1 MSLGCP
7 VSLRRIVPLALAALA
22 SLVSTD
28 ARAQNVC
35 NLIYQTG
42 TWISVGAEGQRVIN
56 AGGPL
61 YIQCSNG
68 EELRADSAVVY
79 EAINEFHLFRR
90 VDYQDPGRS
99 LTSDYATY
107 NGNTGRLWATGS
119 VVFTDKNRGSTLRG
133 PNLEYFRAA
142 PGRPDAQAIA
152 TERPHL
158 TVVPRSGR
166 GRDPMEVDA
175 DRITTVGENHV
186 NAEGNVVIE
195 GKDMDA
201 WGQTAYYDATQ
212 ERMELR
218 TNARAKGERYD
229 LTGDFIE
236 ADLAEGSLERVLSR
250 GNARLTEERM
260 RVTGPQLQLFF
271 ARDSLQRLVS
281 SHSATADGAGGGT
294 GRSVAL
300 ARGFRMEADSLEALT
315 PGQRIRQVIAIGTAQ
330 GQAWDTLR
338 AAGPNPADT
347 AAAAPDTVAGLA
359 LGERDLIF
367 ADTITGFFAADSAGG
382 APAGTAPAAGDTARA
397 DSTPAA
403 APASGLVRPPPA
415 ARPDSA
421 NAELERMLAVG
432 SARSLYRLRPSREEQ
447 QRNPNG
453 KIGIN
458 YVIADTIDL
467 AFAEGEVDI
476 ATVRGLKRGVYLDPL
491 PADSVRRDSTAR
503 DTTGRDGV
511 PRDTG
516 VVAAQR
522 PAPTV
527 AGAGRPAAA
536 TAAVSRGRVSRAVLS
551 RRVLSAWMGSR
562 YTPRLRPRTVAIS
575 TSPSVNAR
583 SMVSAIT

>member
-1 MSLGCP
+1 MSF
-7 VSLRRIVPLALAALA
+7 RRLVPLALGALA
-22 SLVSTD
+22 SVFAAD

-35 NLIYQTG
+35 NLVYQTG
-42 TWISVGAEGQRVIN
+42 TWISVGAEGQRVVN

-68 EELRADSAVVY
+68 EQLRADSAVVY

-142 PGRPDAQAIA
+142 PGRPEAQAIA

-158 TVVPRSGR
+158 TVVPRSGSR
-166 GRDPMEVDA
+166 NRDPMEVDA

-195 GKDMDA
+195 GKEMDA

-250 GNARLTEERM
+250 GNARLIEERM

-281 SHSATADGAGGGT
+281 GHSALADGAGGGT

-315 PGQRIRQVIAIGTAQ
+315 PGQRIRQVVAIGTAE

-338 AAGPNPADT
+338 AAGPSPADT
-347 AAAAPDTVAGLA
+347 TAPDTVAGLA

-367 ADTITGFFAADSAGG
+367 ADTITGFFAAEGAG
-382 APAGTAPAAGDTARA
+382 APGGSAPAAADTAGA
-397 DSTPAA
+397 DSTPA

-453 KIGIN
+453 KVGIN

-467 AFAEGEVDI
+467 AFTEGEVDV

-491 PADSVRRDSTAR
+491 PADSTRRDSTAA
-503 DTTGRDGV
+503 GSV

-516 VVAAQR
+516 AVAATR
-522 PAPTV
+522 PAPPTV
-527 AGAGRPAAA
+527 NATVPANGGPPATPPAAPA
-536 TAAVSRGRVSRAVLS
+536 TPAPAPATTAPATTTTPERRAPGGRR
-551 RRVLSAWMGSR
+551 
-562 YTPRLRPRTVAIS
+562 
-575 TSPSVNAR
+575 
-583 SMVSAIT
+583 

>member
-1 MSLGCP
+1 
-7 VSLRRIVPLALAALA
+7 VSLRRLVSLRLWIPLALAALA
-22 SLVSTD
+22 CFVSTD

-42 TWISVGAEGQRVIN
+42 TWISVGAEGQRVVN

-61 YIQCSNG
+61 LVQCSNG
-68 EELRADSAVVY
+68 EELRADSAVLY
-79 EAINEFHLFRR
+79 EAINEVHLFRR

-142 PGRPDAQAIA
+142 AGRPDAQAIA

-158 TVVPRSGR
+158 TVVPRSGSR

-250 GNARLTEERM
+250 GNARLVEERM

-281 SHSATADGAGGGT
+281 GHSAGADGAAGGT

-315 PGQRIRQVIAIGTAQ
+315 PGQRIRQVVAIGTAQ
-330 GQAWDTLR
+330 GQAWDTIR
-338 AAGPNPADT
+338 ARGPNPADT
-347 AAAAPDTVAGLA
+347 AAAAPDTVSGLA

-367 ADTITGFFAADSAGG
+367 ADTITGFFASDSAGADSAR
-382 APAGTAPAAGDTARA
+382 GTSAAAGDRARA
-397 DSTPAA
+397 DS
-403 APASGLVRPPPA
+403 ASGLVRQPPT

-453 KIGIN
+453 KVGIN

-467 AFAEGEVDI
+467 AFTEGEVDV
-476 ATVRGLKRGVYLDPL
+476 ATVRGLKRGVYLDPIQN
-491 PADSVRRDSTAR
+491 DSTRRDSTAR
-503 DTTGRDGV
+503 GTTAGDTTGRDTLPGDTSGV
-511 PRDTG
+511 AG
-516 VVAAQR
+516 AR
-522 PAPTV
+522 PAPAT
-527 AGAGRPAAA
+527 AGAAPPAAGSPPA
-536 TAAVSRGRVSRAVLS
+536 TPPAAPVPATPVPTTPASATTTPERRAPGGRR
-551 RRVLSAWMGSR
+551 
-562 YTPRLRPRTVAIS
+562 
-575 TSPSVNAR
+575 
-583 SMVSAIT
+583 

>member
-1 MSLGCP
+1 
-7 VSLRRIVPLALAALA
+7 VTFRRLLPLLALAFDALCA
-22 SLVSTD
+22 TD
-28 ARAQNVC
+28 ARAQNKCDLV
-35 NLIYQTG
+35 YQRG

-61 YIQCSNG
+61 YIRCTNG
-68 EELRADSAVVY
+68 EELRADSAVLY
-79 EAINEFHLFRR
+79 EGMNEVHLFRR
-90 VDYQDPGRS
+90 VDYQDPGRA

-107 NGNTGRLWATGS
+107 NGNTGRLWATGN

-142 PGRPDAQAIA
+142 VGRPDAQAIA

-166 GRDPMEVDA
+166 QRDPMEVDA

-195 GKDMDA
+195 GKEMDA
-201 WGQTAYYDATQ
+201 WAGTAYYDATQ

-236 ADLAEGSLERVLSR
+236 ADLTDGSIEKVLSR
-250 GNARLTEERM
+250 GNARLVEERM

-281 SHSATADGAGGGT
+281 GHSPSGADAG

-315 PGQRIRQVIAIGTAQ
+315 PGQRIRTVVAIGTAE
-330 GQAWDTLR
+330 GQAWDTLQ
-338 AAGPNPADT
+338 APGPAPADT
-347 AAAAPDTVAGLA
+347 TAPDTVGGLA
-359 LGERDLIF
+359 LGDRDLIF
-367 ADTITGFFAADSAGG
+367 ADTITGFFRADSAG
-382 APAGTAPAAGDTARA
+382 AA
-397 DSTPAA
+397 AA
-403 APASGLVRPPPA
+403 APDSGLVRGDTAGADGTPPVSADTARPPA

-432 SARSLYRLRPSREEQ
+432 SARSLYRMRPSREEQ

-453 KIGIN
+453 KHGIN

-467 AFAEGEVDI
+467 AFVEGEVDV

-491 PADSVRRDSTAR
+491 QADTTARDSTGR
-503 DTTGRDGV
+503 DTL

-516 VVAAQR
+516 TVAAANR

-527 AGAGRPAAA
+527 GAA
-536 TAAVSRGRVSRAVLS
+536 TAETNPPASPPASPPAAPASTTPPAATTPERRAPGGRR
-551 RRVLSAWMGSR
+551 
-562 YTPRLRPRTVAIS
+562 
-575 TSPSVNAR
+575 
-583 SMVSAIT
+583 

>member
-1 MSLGCP
+1 M
-7 VSLRRIVPLALAALA
+7 SLRRLLPLLLAAVA
-22 SLVSTD
+22 SLTATE

-35 NLIYQTG
+35 NLVYQRG
-42 TWISVGAEGQRVIN
+42 TWVSVGAEGQRVIN
-56 AGGPL
+56 ASGPL
-61 YIQCSNG
+61 LVRCSAG
-68 EELRADSAVVY
+68 EELQADSAVLY
-79 EAINEFHLFRR
+79 EAINEVHLFRR

-119 VVFTDKNRGSTLRG
+119 VIFTDKNRGSTLRG

-166 GRDPMEVDA
+166 QRDPMEVDA

-195 GKDMDA
+195 GKEMDA
-201 WGQTAYYDATQ
+201 WAQTAYYDATQ

-218 TNARAKGERYD
+218 TNARARGERYD

-236 ADLAEGSLERVLSR
+236 AELAEGALERVLSR
-250 GNARLTEERM
+250 GNARLIEERM

-281 SHSATADGAGGGT
+281 GHAPTGDGST

-315 PGQRIRQVIAIGTAQ
+315 PGQRISQVIAIGTAE
-330 GQAWDTLR
+330 GQSWDTLQV
-338 AAGPNPADT
+338 AGPAPADT
-347 AAAAPDTVAGLA
+347 TAPDTVGGLA

-367 ADTITGFFAADSAGG
+367 ADTITGFFKSDSAR
-382 APAGTAPAAGDTARA
+382 AASPRPDLPRADTAGA
-397 DSTPAA
+397 DSTPPV
-403 APASGLVRPPPA
+403 PADSVPPPA

-421 NAELERMLAVG
+421 DAELERMLAVG
-432 SARSLYRLRPSREEQ
+432 HARSLYRLRPSREEQ

-453 KIGIN
+453 KVGIN
-458 YVIADTIDL
+458 YVNADTIEL
-467 AFAEGEVDI
+467 SFSEGEVDI
-476 ATVRGLKRGVYLDPL
+476 ATVRGLKRGVYLDPVQ
-491 PADSVRRDSTAR
+491 ADTAARDSTAR
-503 DTTGRDGV
+503 DTV
-511 PRDTG
+511 PRDSG
-516 VVAAQR
+516 AVAATER
-522 PAPTV
+522 PAPV
-527 AGAGRPAAA
+527 VGAGPAGADRPASPP
-536 TAAVSRGRVSRAVLS
+536 AVPPAPARPAQTTTTPERRAPGGRR
-551 RRVLSAWMGSR
+551 
-562 YTPRLRPRTVAIS
+562 
-575 TSPSVNAR
+575 
-583 SMVSAIT
+583 